1 MQLKDIEYVSA
12 VASEKNFSAAAE
24 KLFIS
29 QPALSQAIKRLE
41 NELGV
46 VLFNR
51 STSSVQLSSAG
62 ELFLAEGETL
72 LRLSHQLKQH
82 MANLAAQKSGS
93 IRIGISTFYS
103 SYYLA
108 RILPAFR
115 SLHPGIR
122 ISIVEGKSHELE
134 SMAVREEVDFSLI
147 PMPLDQPELVRCH
160 ILHQEQI
167 LFAIPAD
174 SPLRSQLH
182 VSMSMDFPFIDLSC
196 ASQEPFIFLHRDQR
210 FYATALRLCQDSG
223 FSPDIVCELTN
234 WDAINALI
242 GSGAGVGFVPEL
254 VTQRN
259 LKDVPVPIYCRIV
272 NQLVTRPY
280 VIAYKK
286 ERELSPAAS
295 DFLEFIQ
302 ALFKE

>member
-46 VLFNR
+46 VLFTR

-72 LRLSHQLKQH
+72 VRLSHQLKQH

-134 SMAVREEVDFSLI
+134 FMAVREEVDFSLI

-210 FYATALRLCQDSG
+210 FYATALRLCQDAG
-223 FSPDIVCELTN
+223 FSPDIACELTN

>member
-93 IRIGISTFYS
+93 IHIGISTFYS

-210 FYATALRLCQDSG
+210 FYATALRLCQDAG

>member
-1 MQLKDIEYVSA
+1 
-12 VASEKNFSAAAE
+12 
-24 KLFIS
+24 
-29 QPALSQAIKRLE
+29 
-41 NELGV
+41 
-46 VLFNR
+46 
-51 STSSVQLSSAG
+51 
-62 ELFLAEGETL
+62 
-72 LRLSHQLKQH
+72 

-210 FYATALRLCQDSG
+210 FYATALRLCQDAG

>member
-62 ELFLAEGETL
+62 ELFLAEGGTL

-210 FYATALRLCQDSG
+210 FYATALRLCQDAG

>member
-196 ASQEPFIFLHRDQR
+196 ASQEPFIFMHRDQR
-210 FYATALRLCQDSG
+210 FYATALRLCQDAG
-223 FSPDIVCELTN
+223 FSPDIACELTN

>member
-147 PMPLDQPELVRCH
+147 PMPLDQSELVRCH

-210 FYATALRLCQDSG
+210 FYATALRLCQDAG
-223 FSPDIVCELTN
+223 FSPDIACELTN

>member
-182 VSMSMDFPFIDLSC
+182 VSMSLDFHVIDLSC

-210 FYATALRLCQDSG
+210 FYATALRLCQDAG
-223 FSPDIVCELTN
+223 FSPDIACELTN

>member
-134 SMAVREEVDFSLI
+134 SMAIREEVDFSLI

-210 FYATALRLCQDSG
+210 FYATALRLCQDAG
-223 FSPDIVCELTN
+223 FSPDIACELTN

>member
-134 SMAVREEVDFSLI
+134 SMAIREEVDFSLI

-210 FYATALRLCQDSG
+210 FYATALRLCQDAG

-259 LKDVPVPIYCRIV
+259 LKDVPVPIYCRII

>member
-122 ISIVEGKSHELE
+122 ISIVEGKSHELK

-147 PMPLDQPELVRCH
+147 PMPLDQPELVRCD

-210 FYATALRLCQDSG
+210 FYATALRLCQDAG

>member
-46 VLFNR
+46 MLFNR

-210 FYATALRLCQDSG
+210 FYATALRLCQDAG

>member
-62 ELFLAEGETL
+62 EMFLAEGETL

-210 FYATALRLCQDSG
+210 FYATALRLCQDAG
-223 FSPDIVCELTN
+223 FSPGIVCELTN

>member
-134 SMAVREEVDFSLI
+134 SMAIREEVDFSLI

-210 FYATALRLCQDSG
+210 FYATALRLCQDAG

>member
-1 MQLKDIEYVSA
+1 M
-12 VASEKNFSAAAE
+12 
-24 KLFIS
+24 
-29 QPALSQAIKRLE
+29 
-41 NELGV
+41 
-46 VLFNR
+46 
-51 STSSVQLSSAG
+51 
-62 ELFLAEGETL
+62 
-72 LRLSHQLKQH
+72 
-82 MANLAAQKSGS
+82 
-93 IRIGISTFYS
+93 
-103 SYYLA
+103 
-108 RILPAFR
+108 
-115 SLHPGIR
+115 
-122 ISIVEGKSHELE
+122 
-134 SMAVREEVDFSLI
+134 
-147 PMPLDQPELVRCH
+147 H

-210 FYATALRLCQDSG
+210 FYATALRLCQDAG

>member
-210 FYATALRLCQDSG
+210 FYATALRLCQDAG

>member
-1 MQLKDIEYVSA
+1 MQMKRYLAIDTSAEYLTVIAKNGETFVTFEPDCAMQHSVRLMDA
-12 VASEKNFSAAAE
+12 VEETLAKAGM
-24 KLFIS
+24 
-29 QPALSQAIKRLE
+29 QPAECDFFCAVT
-41 NELGV
+41 GP
-46 VLFNR
+46 
-51 STSSVQLSSAG
+51 
-62 ELFLAEGETL
+62 
-72 LRLSHQLKQH
+72 
-82 MANLAAQKSGS
+82 GS
-93 IRIGISTFYS
+93 FTGIRIGISTFYS

-210 FYATALRLCQDSG
+210 FYATALRLCQDAG